1 MSREQPFFKGSDT
14 SFGIFYP
21 TDYLIAVFATADIAE
36 QAASNLHAAGYA
48 DDDVR
53 AMDGASVKADIEAR
67 VNDATWLDQ
76 LQQTF
81 SIGKEAWFWNEDLK
95 SAEQGAGFLAVH
107 CTTEDEAQRIV
118 TMLRPLQPISMRRY
132 RALAIETFT

>member
-1 MSREQPFFKGSDT
+1 MSREQSFFKGPDM

-21 TDYLIAVFATADIAE
+21 TDYLIAVFATPDSAQ
-36 QAASNLHAAGYA
+36 QAAAALHAAGYTG
-48 DDDVR
+48 DDVQ

-67 VNDATWLDQ
+67 VDDATWLDH
-76 LQQTF
+76 LKQTF

-95 SAEQGAGFLAVH
+95 AAEQGAGFLAAH